1 MALILS
7 QPPWV
12 NALAES
18 HAYTQQYNTNISTSE
33 LAHSICLVI
42 MLYV

>member
-7 QPPWV
+7 QPAWV

-18 HAYTQQYNTNISTSE
+18 LAYTLQYNTNILAPE
-33 LAHSICLVI
+33 LVRSICLVI
-42 MLYV
+42 MLSM